1 MVAGLR
7 NVAKELAQGV
17 ADGLGIELPEALPKL
32 VKRSPKPEVRTSA
45 ALSLL
50 ARPGQTGILTRR
62 IAILVADGVAGRSV
76 MAVHQALA
84 DQGAVPR
91 IVGTKL
97 GQVSSADSDPIE
109 VEVSMETG
117 PSVLYDALVLP
128 DGEEGVTALSQS
140 GHAME
145 FLKDQYRH
153 CKPILVLGAGNALLE
168 IAGIAALLSPG
179 KTDGGI
185 LRFDGVDTDAALE
198 AFAQAIMKHRIFE
211 RETDS
216 PINLAIAT
224 RPSGQLP

>member
-1 MVAGLR
+1 
-7 NVAKELAQGV
+7 
-17 ADGLGIELPEALPKL
+17 
-32 VKRSPKPEVRTSA
+32 
-45 ALSLL
+45 
-50 ARPGQTGILTRR
+50 
-62 IAILVADGVAGRSV
+62 

-109 VEVSMETG
+109 VEISMETG

-168 IAGIAALLSPG
+168 IAGTAALLSPG
-179 KTDGGI
+179 ETDGGI

-211 RETDS
+211 RETD
-216 PINLAIAT
+216 PPLI
-224 RPSGQLP
+224 